1 MPEPRILDGKP
12 CTTAMAA
19 AQGLD
24 RKTLTRL
31 VERGALVRL
40 FTGVYVDADIP
51 LTVEIRVEAARL
63 ALSKDMVLCDR
74 TAAWI
79 WGVDAFVYAE
89 LDGEMP
95 LECCTPR
102 ARRATE
108 RAGCDG
114 GSRDLSPEDWCTI
127 GGVRVTTPLRTALDL
142 ACNLWPRD
150 ALAAMDALARGHGFT
165 AHDLARV
172 LPRYVRR
179 RGVVQARRLVPLVDP
194 RAESAPESWT
204 REVIDLHGLPMPE
217 LQHWVLVDGVPT
229 YRLDLAYVRAKIA
242 VEYDGEEFHT
252 SPADRQRDADRRAWL
267 RAHGWYV
274 IVLTKSSFNPE
285 AVDQWVRELR
295 EVLTVR
301 TRSHKRF

>member
-1 MPEPRILDGKP
+1 MPDPGILEATP
-12 CTTAMAA
+12 FTTAKAA
-19 AQGLD
+19 AHGLD

-31 VERGALVRL
+31 VQRGALLRL
-40 FTGVYVDADIP
+40 FMGVYVDSDVP
-51 LTVEIRVEAARL
+51 LTFEIRVEAARL
-63 ALSKDMVLCDR
+63 ALSGDMVLCDR

-79 WGVDAFVYAE
+79 WGVDAFAFAE

-102 ARRATE
+102 GRRATE

-114 GSRDLSPEDWCTI
+114 GSRDLRPEDWCTI
-127 GGVRVTTPLRTALDL
+127 GGVRVTTPLRTAADL
-142 ACNLWPRD
+142 ACNLWARD
-150 ALAAMDALARGHGFT
+150 ALAAMDALARGHGFS
-165 AHDLARV
+165 AQDLARL

-204 REVIDLHGLPMPE
+204 RETIDLHGLPMPE
-217 LQHWVLVDGVPT
+217 LQHWVLVDGVQT
-229 YRLDLAYVRAKIA
+229 FRLDLAYVRAKIA

-274 IVLTKSSFNPE
+274 IVLTKNSFKPE
-285 AVDQWVRELR
+285 AIDRWVRELR
-295 EVLTVR
+295 EVLKER
-301 TRSHKRF
+301 TRSRKRF

>member
-1 MPEPRILDGKP
+1 MSNKRILDGLP
-12 CTTAMAA
+12 FTTAMAA
-19 AQGLD
+19 VKGYD
-24 RKTLTRL
+24 RKSLTRL
-31 VERGALVRL
+31 VERGALLRL
-40 FTGVYVDADIP
+40 FMSVYVDADVD
-51 LTVEIRVEAARL
+51 LTMELRVEAARL
-63 ALSKDMVLCDR
+63 ALSEDMVLCDR

-79 WGVDAFVYAE
+79 WGVDAFAFAE

-102 ARRATE
+102 GRRATE

-114 GSRDLSPEDWCTI
+114 GSRDLLPEDWCTI

-142 ACNLWPRD
+142 ACNLWARD

-165 AHDLARV
+165 AQDLARL

-179 RGVVQARRLVPLVDP
+179 RGVVQARRLVWLVDA
-194 RAESAPESWT
+194 RAESAAESWT
-204 REVIDLHGLPMPE
+204 REVINLHGLPMPE

-274 IVLTKSSFNPE
+274 IVLTKDSFKPE
-285 AVDQWVRELR
+285 AIDRWVRELR
-295 EVLTVR
+295 EVLKER